1 MKMRCIACAV
11 LSGMILFA
19 AASAFAQ
26 GDNRSRSDA
35 PVNLSGRIYFQW
47 YKTLATPD
55 QDENVNSFEL
65 TRAYITLDRVMAGGF
80 SVLVT
85 LDAGND
91 NGAKDTRYQNFL
103 KFAYGQYAGDLGFGL
118 VTLRSGLI
126 PNPITS
132 FIDGESDYRWIM
144 NSFIERSAYLLYS
157 DVSNG
162 LSIDYTADLGVGMN
176 LALGSM
182 LALDLQVVNGD
193 GYRKTDESGDTAGI
207 DDGKAYLAMLTY
219 RPIQHLYLAGYFR
232 YQTMLDHAYETDN
245 YRTYAG
251 VTVMYVTGIIRC
263 GASLVAARAS
273 SKAATALPDVD
284 PQLRSYLL
292 GDLFA
297 NINLFPV
304 IGRPLLVAARVSA
317 GQTSFESDTI
327 AGAGDGDTATVFV
340 YAAGI
345 GWQFNEYYRLMAY
358 YEDRDSTSGD
368 IAALDWGRHE
378 RIFYIKSEIR
388 F

>member
-65 TRAYITLDRVMAGGF
+65 TRVYLTFDRAMTGGF

-91 NGAKDTRYQNFL
+91 NGAEDTRYQNFL
-103 KFAYGQYAGDLGFGL
+103 KYAYGQYEGDFGFGL
-118 VTLRSGLI
+118 VTIRTGLI
-126 PNPITS
+126 PIAVS
-132 FIDGESDYRWIM
+132 ALLDGVSDYRWLGR
-144 NSFIERSAYLLYS
+144 NFIDRSADLIYL
-157 DVSNG
+157 DAVNG
-162 LSIDYTADLGVGMN
+162 LSLDTTADLGVGMT
-176 LALGSM
+176 LALGNTIS
-182 LALDLQVVNGD
+182 LDFQLTNGD
-193 GYRKTDESGDTAGI
+193 GFKKTDESGDTAGI

-327 AGAGDGDTATVFV
+327 AGAADGDTATVFV
-340 YAAGI
+340 YAAGV

-358 YEDRDSTSGD
+358 YEDRNSTSGD